1 MILNTLLVSASRYS
15 WCIIEMVIEVRR
27 AKIIGVTVIILLTS
41 LAVLTPSQDQPQIE
55 VSTAVEPSPIFV
67 KGSGAEPQIA
77 TVKITLQGTGPERLP
92 IDVMLVIDGAVS
104 LREAREF
111 GAAILDKLGDQ
122 DLVGL
127 VSYAT
132 DAALHIGLTSNK
144 EAVKAELEALR
155 SATGAA
161 LSKAIKLANSEL
173 IKNGRPHAVRAQIV
187 LIKALKEFGA
197 ISEAAQAKEHGIK
210 IFPIWLGVNK
220 VPPLLTQIASM
231 TGGQAF
237 QGPATAGLEDLMS
250 ALSQKIVSRQ
260 IKIKLTVTSSV
271 TLEDTGSAT
280 VTDNPD
286 GTKTLEWETSEL
298 VSGQTFDAS
307 FAVSSETKG
316 QITISQEPSSV
327 EFTDFAGDTQTL
339 SIPSI
344 TLEVANQPPTAD
356 FEFSPADP
364 SPGEDIQFKD
374 KSSDADGTISSWSW
388 DFGDGNTGAVQSPS
402 HQYAEVGTF
411 TVTLTVTDNDGATA
425 TASKPIEVAKIVT
438 ATRTIATFES
448 NRVPRGASFKVTIE
462 IEVKKELKG
471 MGLDEDLPEGWEVE
485 PIDSAGAVFKKDGT
499 QWSFQ
504 EIIEPEEIK
513 TVIYAVRVPKELEPG
528 TFNITG
534 SLISALP
541 EMRVTVGGD
550 STVEVIKGI
559 SVREAVA
566 HYDTERGVIDPKLP
580 NTISFAQIQQATAWW
595 LEGVEVPGTE
605 GAVIDLKTMQELI
618 AYWLTDTPVDQRLPR

>member
-1 MILNTLLVSASRYS
+1 M
-15 WCIIEMVIEVRR
+15 RR
-27 AKIIGVTVIILLTS
+27 AKIIGVAVIILLTS
-41 LAVLTPSQDQPQIE
+41 LAAPTTPQDQPQIE

-77 TVKITLQGTGPERLP
+77 TVKIILKGTGPERLP
-92 IDVMLVIDGAVS
+92 IDAMLVIDRAVS

-111 GAAILDKLGDQ
+111 GAALLDKLGDQ
-122 DLVGL
+122 DRIGL

-132 DAALHIGLTSNK
+132 EANLNLGLTSDK
-144 EAVKAELEALR
+144 AAVKAKLEAL
-155 SATGAA
+155 SAAEGAT
-161 LSKAIKLANSEL
+161 LSKAIKLANNEL
-173 IKNGRPHAVRAQIV
+173 IKKGRSTAVRTQIL

-197 ISEAAQAKEHGIK
+197 VSEAAQAKEQGIK
-210 IFPIWLGVNK
+210 IFPIWLGTGK

-231 TGGQAF
+231 TGGQAL
-237 QGPATAGLEDLMS
+237 QWPATAALEDLMR

-271 TLEDTGSAT
+271 TLEDTGFAT
-280 VTDNPD
+280 VTENPD

-316 QITISQEPSSV
+316 QITVSQEPSSV
-327 EFTDFAGDTQTL
+327 EFTDFAGNAQTL

-344 TLEVANQPPTAD
+344 TVEVANQPPTAD
-356 FEFSPADP
+356 FDFSPADP
-364 SPGEDIQFKD
+364 SPGEDVQFTD
-374 KSSDADGTISSWSW
+374 KSSDVDGTISSWSW
-388 DFGDGNTGAVQSPS
+388 DFGDGNTSAVQSPS
-402 HQYAEVGTF
+402 HQYAEVGRF

-425 TASKPIEVAKIVT
+425 TASKPIEVSKIVT
-438 ATRTIATFES
+438 ATRTIAAFES

-462 IEVKKELKG
+462 IQAHKELIG
-471 MGLDEDLPEGWEVE
+471 MGLDEDLPQGWEVE
-485 PIDSAGAVFKKDGT
+485 PLENAGAVFKKDGT

-504 EIIEPEEIK
+504 EIIKAGDTK
-513 TVIYAVRVPKELEPG
+513 TVIYAVRVPKELEPA
-528 TFNITG
+528 TFEIAG
-534 SLISALP
+534 ILISALP

-559 SVREAVA
+559 LVREAVA
-566 HYDTERGVIDPKLP
+566 HYDTELGILNPKLP

-618 AYWLTDTPVDQRLPR
+618 AYWLTDTPVDQPLPK